1 MTGKRKT
8 GSIGEEL
15 AASILQAKGYYILRR
30 NFTCPY
36 GEIDII
42 AVKNNVPAFIEV
54 KVRSNNRYGEPCET
68 VDIKKQRRIKN
79 AARYF
84 IAQCGRKYEK
94 FDFQVM
100 EITVNHIEDLEF

>member
-1 MTGKRKT
+1 MNNKKT
-8 GSIGEEL
+8 GALGEAL
-15 AASILQAKGYYILRR
+15 AEIMLLEKGYRILAR
-30 NFTCPY
+30 NFCCRY

-42 AVKNNVPAFIEV
+42 AVKNNIPAFIEV
-54 KVRSNNRYGEPCET
+54 KVRSNNRYGEPCEA

-84 IAQCGRKYEK
+84 IAHCGRKYEK
-94 FDFQVM
+94 FDCQVM

>member
-1 MTGKRKT
+1 MNNKKT
-8 GSIGEEL
+8 GALGEAL
-15 AASILQAKGYYILRR
+15 AEIMLLEKGYRILAR
-30 NFTCPY
+30 NFCCRY

-54 KVRSNNRYGEPCET
+54 KVRSNNRYGEPCEA

-84 IAQCGRKYEK
+84 IAHCGRKYEK